1 MRQRQT
7 YRVRGREGER
17 GGERVCNVTQTPAS
31 CSGRLVIHIYALICD
46 WFVCVHMCICE
57 SACVHVCMCAFML
70 YALNFGNMY
79 L

>member
-7 YRVRGREGER
+7 HRVRGREGERER

-31 CSGRLVIHIYALICD
+31 CSGRLYIHVYALICN
-46 WFVCVHMCICE
+46 WCVCAHVHMGVCV
-57 SACVHVCMCAFML
+57 CAFML
-70 YALNFGNMY
+70 YALNFDNMY